1 MKIYNYDSI
10 TFEYTGSQ
18 NAYLDPEET
27 KVQGKNVYL
36 IPACATALKPP
47 TAKEDFA
54 RVFENNAW
62 SYVHDYRANYYK
74 VDSLLNVT
82 DITELGDLP
91 EGYILVTKELGDE
104 IKSNPNDYIIDNEEV
119 REKTE
124 EEKQAEE
131 QDRINNLT
139 MTPLDFIKVL
149 EQLGLTLTEINEFL
163 DTHIEIKTQ
172 LTYCN
177 LVYCGV
183 AKSFLPQT
191 IGEVTITPEMAEQAF
206 KIKNGEVE

>member
-1 MKIYNYDSI
+1 MYYRLNEGKVLDYSDSK
-10 TFEYTGSQ
+10 
-18 NAYLDPEET
+18 YLDDCI
-27 KVQGKNVYL
+27 K
-36 IPACATALKPP
+36 
-47 TAKEDFA
+47 
-54 RVFENNAW
+54 
-62 SYVHDYRANYYK
+62 
-74 VDSLLNVT
+74 T
-82 DITELGDLP
+82 DIITAEEYAEHPNKVMVKGKK
-91 EGYILVTKELGDE
+91 LV
-104 IKSNPNDYIIDNEEV
+104 INPDYEHEA
-119 REKTE
+119 E
-124 EEKQAEE
+124 QEE
-131 QDRINNLT
+131 QDRVNNLT

-206 KIKNGEVE
+206 KLKNGEVK